1 MGMPGKG
8 PSVLLSTEGTYPYH
22 RGGVSTWCH
31 ALTGQLSEVDF
42 TLLAVTMHPFLEPK
56 YPLAANVRDVITVP
70 LWGTEDPAEYGRHAS
85 FPDYLRQ
92 RWSTS
97 NSDIEQ
103 GFLPP
108 YEHLLREIVS
118 PISSPRSLGLVL
130 LLLHQHFR
138 HYDYHRTQTHPAAWE
153 TFVAVMR
160 QAWRERYPA
169 DPAPSLK
176 DLFDGWRLLYR
187 LLLPLAVQPPRVD
200 IAHSAAA
207 AFCGLP
213 CILAKMLW
221 NTPYLLTEHGV
232 YLREQYLNVG
242 RSANSFFVRW
252 FLSRLMSTIVD
263 VNYAFADQVS
273 PVCQYNTRWERWR
286 QVEAERIRVI
296 YNGVDPVKFSP
307 MIREPNRRPTVVNI
321 GLIFPLKGQLD
332 LIEAAALVRRTIPD
346 VEFRLYGSASDE
358 DYYRVCQERVREH
371 GLERH
376 VVFAGSTEEPWSAL
390 RGADVVALA
399 SISEAFPYSLI
410 EAMLTEAAIVATDVG
425 GVREALG
432 PTGLLVQ
439 PHDPVSLGEAI
450 ATLLG
455 WPEGRRRLGL
465 QARDRA
471 LRWFTEQRFVDAY
484 RTTYTR
490 LGVQR
495 VDPLAL
501 PDVFPAR
508 IADYDIPAA
517 QAIA

>member
-1 MGMPGKG
+1 MGLPGKG
-8 PSVLLSTEGTYPYH
+8 PSVLLATEGTYPYH

-31 ALTGQLSEVDF
+31 ALTGQLAEVDF
-42 TLLAVTMHPFLEPK
+42 TLLAITMHPFLQSK
-56 YPLAANVRDVITVP
+56 YALADNVRDVITVP

-85 FPDYLRQ
+85 FPDYLRR

-97 NSDIEQ
+97 NTDIEQ

-130 LLLHQHFR
+130 LRMHQHFR
-138 HYDYHRTQTHPAAWE
+138 DYDYHRTQTHPATWE

-160 QAWRERYPA
+160 QAWRERYPTE
-169 DPAPSLK
+169 PPPSLK
-176 DLFDGWRLLYR
+176 DLFDGWRMLYR
-187 LLLPLAVQPPRVD
+187 LLLPLAVPPPRVD
-200 IAHSAAA
+200 ITHSAAA

-213 CILAKMLW
+213 CIIAKVLW

-232 YLREQYLNVG
+232 YLREQYLNLG
-242 RSANSFFVRW
+242 RSATSFFVRW
-252 FLSRLMSTIVD
+252 FLFRLMNTIVD

-286 QVEAERIRVI
+286 QVEPERIRVI

-307 MIREPNRRPTVVNI
+307 IAREPNSRPTVVNI

-332 LIEAAALVRRTIPD
+332 LIEAAALVRSSVPD

-358 DYYRVCQERVREH
+358 EYSRVCQDRVREY

-376 VVFAGSTEEPWSAL
+376 VVFGGSTDETWSAL
-390 RGADVVALA
+390 RCADVVALA
-399 SISEAFPYSLI
+399 STSEAFPYSLV
-410 EAMLTEAAIVATDVG
+410 EAMLTQAAIVATDGG

-432 PTGLLVQ
+432 RTGLLVR

-455 WPEGRRRLGL
+455 WPEGRKRLGME
-465 QARDRA
+465 ARDRA
-471 LRWFTEQRFVDAY
+471 LRWFTEQRFVDGY
-484 RTTYTR
+484 RKTYAR
-490 LGVQR
+490 LGPQR
-495 VDPLAL
+495 IDLTDPFHERVAEVESSPAL
-501 PDVFPAR
+501 
-508 IADYDIPAA
+508 
-517 QAIA
+517 AIA